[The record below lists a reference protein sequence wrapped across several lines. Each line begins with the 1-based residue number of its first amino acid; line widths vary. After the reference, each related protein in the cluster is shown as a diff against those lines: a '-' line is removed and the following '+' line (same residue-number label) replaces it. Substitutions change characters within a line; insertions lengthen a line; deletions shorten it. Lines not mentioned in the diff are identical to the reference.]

1 LITCFPFWLLTSGYW
16 LLGWV
21 LPPPNSLFS
30 LSLTLFGPS
39 VMGLLPSEAFRN
51 LPSLGFA
58 MRRFAVNLALLM
70 LILSSGCVYRRMT
83 VMSDPPGARLFVNN
97 LEVGTTPCIV
107 PTNAFIDYGN
117 YKFTLFKDGF
127 EPLEVL
133 QPVPPKWYEY
143 PGIDAFT
150 ELGPWTVRDHRIFTY
165 QLQPAHE
172 KSGDELKQ
180 QADEFRQ
187 RGNAIGLPTVP
198 MTTEPPPGTSA
209 PPLGVSPPPNT
220 VVPPATTA
228 PPMPAT
234 GGTNIPVP
242 PNNP

>member
-1 LITCFPFWLLTSGYW
+1 
-16 LLGWV
+16 
-21 LPPPNSLFS
+21 
-30 LSLTLFGPS
+30 
-39 VMGLLPSEAFRN
+39 
-51 LPSLGFA
+51 
-58 MRRFAVNLALLM
+58 MRRIGVILPLLM
-70 LILSSGCVYRRMT
+70 LILSTGCVYRRMT

-133 QPVPPKWYEY
+133 QPVPPKWYQY
-143 PGIDAFT
+143 PWIDAVT
-150 ELGPWTVRDHRIFTY
+150 ELGPWTVRDQRLFSY
-165 QLQPAHE
+165 QLQPARE

-187 RGNAIGLPTVP
+187 RGNAIGSAPLPATSIP
-198 MTTEPPPGTSA
+198 MTTIPPGTSPPPGTSA
-209 PPLGVSPPPNT
+209 PPST
-220 VVPPATTA
+220 VA
-228 PPMPAT
+228 PPLTNPGPA
-234 GGTNIPVP
+234 IPVP